1 MTRTRLAA
9 LLLAVLALAGAACG
23 GSDDKD
29 AASTTTTST
38 TASSDSGA
46 STSTTAASAGVL
58 EILVTNDDGYASNG
72 IDAVVEALRAEPE
85 THVTVVAPYENESG
99 TGDKTTPGTLVTH
112 EVKTASGYDAIGVEG
127 FPADTV
133 IEAID
138 VLGLKPDLVVSGTN
152 EGQNIGPF
160 TTISGTVGAAKQAV
174 RKGIP
179 AFASSTGMVKDHPFD
194 HAVAAKVVVDWVRE
208 HRAALLDGTALVEIR
223 NLNVPTCVT
232 GTLRGVVEVPLATDF
247 KGRDASI
254 QDCTSTKPEADLV
267 DDVDAFAHGFAPI
280 TLAPAS

>member
-1 MTRTRLAA
+1 MNRTRAAA
-9 LLLAVLALAGAACG
+9 LLLAVLALLGAACG
-23 GSDDKD
+23 GSDDKE
-29 AASTTTTST
+29 AATTTTST
-38 TASSDSGA
+38 TEA
-46 STSTTAASAGVL
+46 STTTTAKADAKVL
-58 EILVTNDDGYASNG
+58 EILVTNDDGYSAKG
-72 IDAVVEALRAEPE
+72 IDAVVEALRAEPD
-85 THVTVVAPYENESG
+85 THVTVVAPYDNQSG
-99 TGDKTTPGTLVTH
+99 QGDKTTPGTLVTH
-112 EVKTASGYDAIGVEG
+112 EVKTISGYDAIGVEG
-127 FPADTV
+127 HPADTV

-138 VLGLKPDLVVSGTN
+138 VMHLKPNLVVSGTN

-179 AFASSTGMVKDHPFD
+179 AFATSTGLVKDHDLD
-194 HAVAAKVVVDWVRE
+194 HDVAAKIVVDWVRE
-208 HRAALLDGTALVEIR
+208 HRAALLDGSAPVEIR

-254 QDCTSTKPEADLV
+254 QDCTSTKPESDLV
-267 DDVDAFAHGFAPI
+267 DDVDAFANGFAPI